1 MGKAEGSVGFEQ
13 FIETWEMS
21 NSVQDVCEKLGI
33 SKQNAYARATKYRSD
48 GVPLQK
54 FVGGG
59 GRAKVTLEEKLAVL
73 ARVRGTSME
82 HVQSESEKLMSSREK
97 ADSSTED

>member
-33 SKQNAYARATKYRSD
+33 TKQNAYARATKSVSYTH
-48 GVPLQK
+48 L
-54 FVGGG
+54 
-59 GRAKVTLEEKLAVL
+59 TLP
-73 ARVRGTSME
+73 T
-82 HVQSESEKLMSSREK
+82 
-97 ADSSTED
+97 T

>member
-1 MGKAEGSVGFEQ
+1 MGKAVGIVSLKQ
-13 FIETWEMS
+13 FIEKWANT
-21 NSVQDVCEKLGI
+21 NIIKDVCEKLGI
-33 SKQNAYARATKYRSD
+33 TKQNAYARATKYRSD

-59 GRAKVTLEEKLAVL
+59 GRAKVTLEEKLKVL

-82 HVQSESEKLMSSREK
+82 QVQSESEKLMSSKEK
-97 ADSSTED
+97 ADTSTEG

>member
-13 FIETWEMS
+13 FIETWETS

-59 GRAKVTLEEKLAVL
+59 GRARVTLEEQLAVL

-82 HVQSESEKLMSSREK
+82 QVQSESEKLMSSKEK
-97 ADSSTED
+97 ADTSTEG